1 MYVCVCAWERLLR
14 FLFFIFWVPGFDTIS
29 FSIRREEKL
38 LVRLE
43 VVGKIFYLLIL
54 IVILVFALRKRKYPN
69 SSGGHEAP
77 VRLRVSGT
85 GNDDVGVTTTTS
97 SQLPLDPTYV
107 VLNMVTDLS

>member
-1 MYVCVCAWERLLR
+1 M
-14 FLFFIFWVPGFDTIS
+14 VPGFDTIS